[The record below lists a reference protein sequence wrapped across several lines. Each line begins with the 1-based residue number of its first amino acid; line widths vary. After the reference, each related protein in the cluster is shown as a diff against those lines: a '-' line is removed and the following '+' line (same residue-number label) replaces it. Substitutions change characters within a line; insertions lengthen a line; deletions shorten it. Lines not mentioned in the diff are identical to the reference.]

1 MIRKPFAFLA
11 LTILMLFFFQLAG
24 TLVESIYILD
34 LLKTSLDEK
43 ALGILFF
50 FSPLLLLPFAKRA
63 PAWLTWLAFVL
74 LFVARGVLPY
84 LDTPGRMIASGIG
97 TAAVLILL
105 PILLAELLGE
115 ELRPR
120 GTAPIKG
127 LLAAQSLAMA
137 TAISILLRT
146 FLFTLD
152 VSLTPQYGVI
162 GWILG
167 ILLGGALTR
176 LSPAE
181 RVPGGEKPTG
191 VFTASLGMMALLGLI
206 YFAFS
211 SPGVIARWTG
221 GNYTFIVGG
230 VSLMTLGWLVLSL
243 RYPARA
249 GQVRRGFLFVWNLL
263 FTIALIG
270 TILVH
275 TVQFPATPDAPA
287 VVVGEAGWFTALPLI
302 ITLLLFPV
310 LFLDGAAFA
319 EVLISRKPS
328 PRQMAAGFFVGA
340 VFLVLMIFA
349 NIFSNVW
356 GYVEP
361 VSPFFRNKFWLSYLL
376 FCAVITWSAARL
388 ARDPETITSP
398 KVDRSAFSV
407 WAGSFG
413 VIFVLTLVMAALT
426 ERPRPPVGEPNR
438 LRVMTYNIQQANDDA
453 GEKSFDRQLALMQ
466 EVSADLIALQE
477 SDSARISLNNN
488 DYVRYFAARLGYY
501 SYYGPK
507 TVTGT
512 FGTAVLSRYPIENP
526 RTVFTYSDE
535 DEIGTAVLE
544 ITVGGRRFTIYN
556 VHPDGSDTAMMAFAT
571 NLVEAIQD
579 DENVIA
585 LGDYNLRESEAAY
598 QLIAEHLKNAW
609 LAVNP
614 TGIDANGLDMSGDR
628 RIDHIFVSPHLE
640 VLEAV
645 YILPPRSATDHPA
658 HWASIGW

>member
-1 MIRKPFAFLA
+1 MIRRPFAFLA
-11 LTILMLFFFQLAG
+11 LAVLMLFFIQLAG

-50 FSPLLLLPFAKRA
+50 FSPLLLLPFSQRA
-63 PAWLTWLAFVL
+63 SGWLTWLAFAL
-74 LFVARGVLPY
+74 LFIARGVLPY
-84 LDTPGRMIASGIG
+84 LDTPGRLIASGVG
-97 TAAVLILL
+97 TASALILL

-115 ELRPR
+115 DLRQKESAVIR
-120 GTAPIKG
+120 G
-127 LLAAQSLAMA
+127 LLAAQALAMA

-146 FLFTLD
+146 FSFTLD
-152 VSLTPQYGVI
+152 ASLTPQYGVI
-162 GWILG
+162 GWLLG

-176 LSPAE
+176 LSPTEKAP
-181 RVPGGEKPTG
+181 RVEKPTG
-191 VFTASLGMMALLGLI
+191 VFTASLGMMSLLGLV

-221 GNYTFIVGG
+221 GNYALIVGG
-230 VSLMTLGWLVLSL
+230 VSLITLGWLVLSL

-263 FTIALIG
+263 FTISLVG

-275 TVQFPATPDAPA
+275 TVQFPITPDAPPIL
-287 VVVGEAGWFTALPLI
+287 VDKGSWLSSLPLI
-302 ITLLLFPV
+302 FMLLLLPV
-310 LFLDGAAFA
+310 LFLDGAVFA
-319 EVLISRKPS
+319 DVLINRRPS
-328 PRQMAAGFFVGA
+328 PRQLAPGFIVGA
-340 VFLVLMIFA
+340 VFLVLMIFV

-361 VSPFFRNKFWLSYLL
+361 VSAFFRNKFWLSHLL
-376 FCAVITWSAARL
+376 ICAVITWSAARL
-388 ARDPETITSP
+388 ARDPETIVSSKVARTSL
-398 KVDRSAFSV
+398 SL
-407 WAGSFG
+407 WGSFAG
-413 VIFVLTLVMAALT
+413 VVFILTLAMALLT
-426 ERPRPPVGEPNR
+426 GHPRPPSGAPAR
-438 LRVMTYNIQQANDDA
+438 LRVMTYNIQQANDAA
-453 GEKSFDRQLALMQ
+453 GEKSFERQLALMQ
-466 EVSADLIALQE
+466 EVDADLIALQE

-488 DYVRYFAARLGYY
+488 DYVRYFASRLGYY

-512 FGTAVLSRYPIENP
+512 FGTALLSRYPIENP
-526 RTVFTYSDE
+526 RVVFTYSDK
-535 DEIGTAVLE
+535 DEIGTTVLDLV
-544 ITVGGRRFTIYN
+544 IGGKRFTVYN
-556 VHPDGSDTAMMAFAT
+556 VHPDGSDTAMMAFARM
-571 NLVEAIQD
+571 LVEAIQD

-585 LGDYNLRESEAAY
+585 LGDYNLRESEPAY

-614 TGIDANGLDMSGDR
+614 SGIDASGLDMSGDR
-628 RIDHIFVSPHLE
+628 RIDHIFVSDHLE

-658 HWASIGW
+658 HWALIGW

>member
-1 MIRKPFAFLA
+1 MIRKPFAYLA
-11 LTILMLFFFQLAG
+11 LAILMLFFFQLAG

-50 FSPLLLLPFAKRA
+50 FSPLLLLPFGRRA
-63 PAWLTWLAFVL
+63 PTWLTWLAFTL
-74 LFVARGVLPY
+74 LFVTRGVLPY
-84 LDTPGRMIASGIG
+84 LDTPGRMVASGIG

-105 PILLAELLGE
+105 PILLAELPGE
-115 ELRPR
+115 DLRKR
-120 GTAPIKG
+120 GTAEIKG
-127 LLAAQSLAMA
+127 LLFAQALALA
-137 TAISILLRT
+137 TAVSILLRT

-152 VSLTPQYGVI
+152 ASLTPQYGVI
-162 GWILG
+162 GWLLG

-176 LSPAE
+176 LAPLE
-181 RVPGGEKPTG
+181 KTPGDEKPSG
-191 VFTASLGMMALLGLI
+191 VFTASLGVLALLGLI

-221 GNYTFIVGG
+221 GNYVLIVGG
-230 VSLMTLGWLVLSL
+230 VSLMALGWLVLSL

-249 GQVRRGFLFVWNLL
+249 GQVRRGFLFVLNLL
-263 FTIALIG
+263 FTIALVG

-275 TVQFPATPDAPA
+275 TVQFPATPDSPP
-287 VVVGEAGWFTALPLI
+287 VVVGESGWFTAIPLI
-302 ITLLLFPV
+302 IMQLLLPV
-310 LFLDGAAFA
+310 LFLDGAVFA
-319 EVLISRKPS
+319 DVLISHRPS
-328 PRQMAAGFFVGA
+328 PRQMAAGFLAGA
-340 VFLVLMIFA
+340 AFLVLMIFV

-361 VSPFFRNKFWLSYLL
+361 VSPFFRGKFWLSYLI
-376 FCAVITWSAARL
+376 FCAVITWCASRL
-388 ARDPETITSP
+388 ARDPESIASP
-398 KVDRSAFSV
+398 KVDRPAFLV
-407 WAGSFG
+407 WTASCGA
-413 VIFVLTLVMAALT
+413 IFLLTLVMALLT
-426 ERPRPPVGEPNR
+426 GRPRPPVGQPAT

-466 EVSADLIALQE
+466 EVGADLIALQE

-512 FGTAVLSRYPIENP
+512 FGTAILSRYPIENP
-526 RTVFTYSDE
+526 RTVFTYSDK

-544 ITVGGRRFTIYN
+544 INVGGRRFTIYN
-556 VHPDGSDTAMMAFAT
+556 VHPDGSDTAMMAFAGM
-571 NLVEAIQD
+571 LVEAIQD

-614 TGIDANGLDMSGDR
+614 SGVDASGLDMSGDR

-658 HWASIGW
+658 HWALIGW